1 MPSMPISVTAIHRY
15 PIKGL
20 SAEPLER
27 VTLAPGRCLPHDRR
41 FALAR
46 AATVIDPARP
56 QWLPKTKF
64 FMLMRDERLAELQT
78 RFDETTGTVTV
89 ARAGHQLLSADIT
102 SVDGKRAFEE
112 FFTGFLAGNPDGPP
126 RLVEV
131 PGRTFADARQKPNA
145 STDQYVSLVNLASV
159 RDLER
164 VAQAPVDPL
173 RFRANVHFDGVP
185 AWEELNWVGREFALG
200 SARLRIV
207 APTIRCP
214 ATAVNPATA
223 ERDLDVPFLLMSHFR
238 HNHMGVY
245 AEVLVGGEFEA
256 GCPLVGQ

>member
-1 MPSMPISVTAIHRY
+1 MPISVTAIHRY

-20 SAEPLER
+20 SAEPLAR
-27 VTLAPGRCLPHDRR
+27 VTLAPGRCLPQDRR

-46 AATVIDPARP
+46 AATVIDATRP
-56 QWLPKTKF
+56 EWLPKTKF

-78 RFDETTGTVTV
+78 RFDDTTGTVSV
-89 ARAGHQLLSADIT
+89 VRAGGLLLSANIT
-102 SVDGKRAFEE
+102 TPDGRRAFEE
-112 FFTGFLAGNPDGPP
+112 FFAGFLAGNPDGPP

-173 RFRANVHFDGVP
+173 RFRANVHFDGLP
-185 AWEELNWVGREFALG
+185 AWEELSWVGREFSLG
-200 SARLRIV
+200 AARLRIV
-207 APTIRCP
+207 SPTIRCP

-223 ERDLDVPFLLMSHFR
+223 ERDMRLPQLLDEAFGANLCGIYLDVIESGRIAPGDDIQLID
-238 HNHMGVY
+238 
-245 AEVLVGGEFEA
+245 
-256 GCPLVGQ
+256 